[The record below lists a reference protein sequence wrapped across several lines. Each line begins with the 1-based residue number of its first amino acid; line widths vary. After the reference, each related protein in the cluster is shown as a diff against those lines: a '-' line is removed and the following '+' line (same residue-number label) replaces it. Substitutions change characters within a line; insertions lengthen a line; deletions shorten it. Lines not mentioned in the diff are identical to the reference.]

1 VFGLL
6 IHVNDNNRNVIT
18 EKNRSRKSSPHKVL
32 ERLYTEFPEYPLG
45 FAVLRYGK
53 RGVGENHTI
62 LDANVWGNLTM
73 DDLMQDAEKA
83 LAVLRQ

>member
-53 RGVGENHTI
+53 RGVG
-62 LDANVWGNLTM
+62 VWGNLTM